1 MYLHKLLLCLS
12 FLGHLFMQ
20 MFSGKRLNWLVIIH
34 CVKLRLPLKPLYPH
48 TNSQTRGKFQD
59 QHLFGWE
66 ALSQSQKRIVAFVSS
81 LQATSENQHHF
92 WCCNVMHSRVMCS
105 AKQRNCLSCTVIFQR
120 NSTPKALLFL
130 ILYMLILKVLQLVCK
145 HLWL

>member
-48 TNSQTRGKFQD
+48 TNSQTRDKFQD

-66 ALSQSQKRIVAFVSS
+66 ALSQSQKRIVAFVTS
-81 LQATSENQHHF
+81 LRATSENQRHF
-92 WCCNVMHSRVMCS
+92 WCRNVMRSRWCAVQKKGI
-105 AKQRNCLSCTVIFQR
+105 ALSCTVIFQR

-130 ILYMLILKVLQLVCK
+130 ILYILILKVLQLVCK